1 MLKLKIANK
10 SILEAAMMLDSLDK
24 ANTLIVGLGNPG
36 LAYRHNRH
44 NIGFMVAD
52 VLAQKLE
59 IPLKRVKF
67 KAQIGNGKVEGIPV
81 IIAKP
86 LTYMNNSG
94 EAVAPLVHY
103 FKVPLERLLV
113 IHDDMDL
120 PLGTLRMRPSGG
132 SAGHNG
138 MLSIFDKLGTN
149 AIPRLRVGIGRPPG
163 RMDPADYV
171 LQDFPKNEEELLNM
185 VIAQACEAVLA
196 FITTGLEKAMNT
208 YNGEVG

>member
-1 MLKLKIANK
+1 
-10 SILEAAMMLDSLDK
+10 MMLDSLNK
-24 ANTLIVGLGNPG
+24 ENTLIVGLGNPV

-44 NIGFMVAD
+44 NVGFMVVDTLAD
-52 VLAQKLE
+52 KLE

-67 KAQIGNGKVEGIPV
+67 KAQIGNGKLEDIPI

-86 LTYMNNSG
+86 LTFMNKSG
-94 EAVAPLVHY
+94 EAVAPLVRY

-149 AIPRLRVGIGRPPG
+149 DIPRLRVGIGRPPG

-171 LQDFPKNEEELLNM
+171 LQDFPKSDEELLKM
-185 VIAQACEAVLA
+185 VIAQACEAALA

>member
-1 MLKLKIANK
+1 
-10 SILEAAMMLDSLDK
+10 MLDSLDK

-103 FKVPLERLLV
+103 FKVPLERMLV

>member
-1 MLKLKIANK
+1 
-10 SILEAAMMLDSLDK
+10 MLDSLDK
-24 ANTLIVGLGNPG
+24 ENTLIVGLGNPG

-44 NIGFMVAD
+44 NVGFMVVDTLAD
-52 VLAQKLE
+52 KLE

-67 KAQIGNGKVEGIPV
+67 KAQIGNGKLGDIPV

-86 LTYMNNSG
+86 LTFMNNSG
-94 EAVAPLVHY
+94 EVVAPLVRY

-171 LQDFPKNEEELLNM
+171 LQDFPKGDEELLKM
-185 VIAQACEAVLA
+185 VIAQACEAALA

>member
-1 MLKLKIANK
+1 
-10 SILEAAMMLDSLDK
+10 MLDSLNK
-24 ANTLIVGLGNPG
+24 ENTLIVGLGNPG

-44 NIGFMVAD
+44 NVGFMVAD
-52 VLAQKLE
+52 ALADKLE

-67 KAQIGNGKVEGIPV
+67 KAQIGNGKLEDIPI

-86 LTYMNNSG
+86 LTFMNNSG
-94 EAVAPLVHY
+94 EAVAPLVRY

-171 LQDFPKNEEELLNM
+171 LQDFSRSEEELLNM
-185 VIAQACEAVLA
+185 VITQACEAALA

>member
-1 MLKLKIANK
+1 
-10 SILEAAMMLDSLDK
+10 MMLDSLHK
-24 ANTLIVGLGNPG
+24 ENTLIVGLGNPG

-44 NIGFMVAD
+44 NVGFMVAD
-52 VLAQKLE
+52 ALADKLE

-67 KAQIGNGKVEGIPV
+67 KAQIGNGKLEDIPI

-86 LTYMNNSG
+86 LTFMNNSG
-94 EAVAPLVHY
+94 EAVAPLVRY

-171 LQDFPKNEEELLNM
+171 LQDFPRSEEELLSM
-185 VIAQACEAVLA
+185 VITQACEAVLA

-208 YNGEVG
+208 YNGDKPS

>member
-1 MLKLKIANK
+1 
-10 SILEAAMMLDSLDK
+10 MMLDSLDK

-44 NIGFMVAD
+44 NVGFMVAD
-52 VLAQKLE
+52 ALANKLE

-67 KAQIGNGKVEGIPV
+67 KAQIGNGKLEDIPI

-86 LTYMNNSG
+86 LTFMNNSG
-94 EAVAPLVHY
+94 EAVAPLVRY

-171 LQDFPKNEEELLNM
+171 LQDFPKSDEELLKM
-185 VIAQACEAVLA
+185 VIAQACEAALA
-196 FITTGLEKAMNT
+196 FITNGLEKAMNT

>member
-1 MLKLKIANK
+1 
-10 SILEAAMMLDSLDK
+10 MLDSLDK
-24 ANTLIVGLGNPG
+24 ENTLIVGLGNPG

-44 NIGFMVAD
+44 NVGFMVAD
-52 VLAQKLE
+52 ALANKLE

-67 KAQIGNGKVEGIPV
+67 KAQIGNGKLEDIPI

-86 LTYMNNSG
+86 LTFMNKSG
-94 EAVAPLVHY
+94 EAVAPLVRY

-171 LQDFPKNEEELLNM
+171 LQDFPKSDEELLKM
-185 VIAQACEAVLA
+185 VIAQACEAALA
-196 FITTGLEKAMNT
+196 FITNGLEKAMNT

>member
-1 MLKLKIANK
+1 
-10 SILEAAMMLDSLDK
+10 MLDSLDK
-24 ANTLIVGLGNPG
+24 ENTLIVGLGNPG

-44 NIGFMVAD
+44 NVGFMVAD
-52 VLAQKLE
+52 ALADKLE

-67 KAQIGNGKVEGIPV
+67 KAQIGNGKLEDIPI

-86 LTYMNNSG
+86 LTFMNKSG
-94 EAVAPLVHY
+94 EAVAPLVRY

-171 LQDFPKNEEELLNM
+171 LQDFPKSDEELLKM
-185 VIAQACEAVLA
+185 VIAQACEAALA

>member
-1 MLKLKIANK
+1 
-10 SILEAAMMLDSLDK
+10 MMLDSLDK

-67 KAQIGNGKVEGIPV
+67 KAQIGNGRIEGIPV

-103 FKVPLERLLV
+103 FKVPLERMLV

>member
-1 MLKLKIANK
+1 
-10 SILEAAMMLDSLDK
+10 MLDSLNK
-24 ANTLIVGLGNPG
+24 ENTLIVGLGNPG

-44 NIGFMVAD
+44 NVGFMVAD
-52 VLAQKLE
+52 ALADKLE

-67 KAQIGNGKVEGIPV
+67 KAQIGNGKLGDIPI

-86 LTYMNNSG
+86 LTFMNNSG
-94 EAVAPLVHY
+94 EAVAPLVRY

-171 LQDFPKNEEELLNM
+171 LQDFPRSEEELLSM
-185 VIAQACEAVLA
+185 VIAQACEAALA

>member
-1 MLKLKIANK
+1 
-10 SILEAAMMLDSLDK
+10 MMLDSLDK
-24 ANTLIVGLGNPG
+24 ENTLIVGLGNPG

-44 NIGFMVAD
+44 NVGFMVAD
-52 VLAQKLE
+52 ALADKLE

-67 KAQIGNGKVEGIPV
+67 KAQIGNGKLEDIPI

-86 LTYMNNSG
+86 LTFMNNSG
-94 EAVAPLVHY
+94 EAVAPLVRY

-149 AIPRLRVGIGRPPG
+149 DIPRLRVGIGRPPG

-171 LQDFPKNEEELLNM
+171 LQDFPKSDEELLKM
-185 VIAQACEAVLA
+185 VIAQACEAALA
-196 FITTGLEKAMNT
+196 FITNGLEKAMNT

>member
-1 MLKLKIANK
+1 
-10 SILEAAMMLDSLDK
+10 MMLDSLNK
-24 ANTLIVGLGNPG
+24 ENTLIVGLGNPG

-44 NIGFMVAD
+44 NVGFMVAD
-52 VLAQKLE
+52 ALADKLE

-67 KAQIGNGKVEGIPV
+67 KAQIGNGKLGDIPV

-86 LTYMNNSG
+86 LTFMNNSG
-94 EAVAPLVHY
+94 EAVAPLVRY

-171 LQDFPKNEEELLNM
+171 LQDFSRSEEELLNM
-185 VIAQACEAVLA
+185 VITQACEAALA

>member
-1 MLKLKIANK
+1 M
-10 SILEAAMMLDSLDK
+10 EFDSFNQT
-24 ANTLIVGLGNPG
+24 NTLIVGLGNPG

-44 NIGFMVAD
+44 NVGFMVAEA
-52 VLAQKLE
+52 LAEKID

-67 KAQIGNGKVEGIPV
+67 KAQIGNGKYEGIPV

-86 LTYMNNSG
+86 LTFMNNSG
-94 EAVAPLVHY
+94 EAVAPLVRY

-171 LQDFPKNEEELLNM
+171 LQDFPKSDKELLKM
-185 VIAQACEAVLA
+185 VIGQACEAALA
-196 FITTGLEKAMNT
+196 FITTGLEKAMNIH
-208 YNGEVG
+208 NGEVG

>member
-1 MLKLKIANK
+1 
-10 SILEAAMMLDSLDK
+10 MLDSLNK
-24 ANTLIVGLGNPG
+24 ENTLIVGLGNPG

-44 NIGFMVAD
+44 NVGFMVAD
-52 VLAQKLE
+52 ALADKLE

-67 KAQIGNGKVEGIPV
+67 KAQIGNGKLEDIPI

-86 LTYMNNSG
+86 LTFMNNSG
-94 EAVAPLVHY
+94 EAVAPLVRY

-171 LQDFPKNEEELLNM
+171 LQDFPKGDEELLKM
-185 VIAQACEAVLA
+185 VIAQACEAALA

>member
-1 MLKLKIANK
+1 
-10 SILEAAMMLDSLDK
+10 MMLDSLDK
-24 ANTLIVGLGNPG
+24 ENTLIVGLGNPG

-44 NIGFMVAD
+44 NVGFMVAD
-52 VLAQKLE
+52 ALANKLE

-67 KAQIGNGKVEGIPV
+67 KAQIGNGKLEDIPI

-86 LTYMNNSG
+86 LTFMNKSG
-94 EAVAPLVHY
+94 EAVAPLVRY

-171 LQDFPKNEEELLNM
+171 LQDFSRSEEELLNM
-185 VIAQACEAVLA
+185 VITQACEAALA

>member
-1 MLKLKIANK
+1 
-10 SILEAAMMLDSLDK
+10 MMLDSLNK
-24 ANTLIVGLGNPG
+24 ENTLIVGLGNPG

-44 NIGFMVAD
+44 NVGFMVAD
-52 VLAQKLE
+52 ALADKLE

-67 KAQIGNGKVEGIPV
+67 KAQIGNGKLEDIPI

-86 LTYMNNSG
+86 LTFMNNSG
-94 EAVAPLVHY
+94 EAVAPLVRY

-171 LQDFPKNEEELLNM
+171 LQDFPKSDEELLKM
-185 VIAQACEAVLA
+185 VIAQACEAALA

>member
-1 MLKLKIANK
+1 
-10 SILEAAMMLDSLDK
+10 MMLDSLNK
-24 ANTLIVGLGNPG
+24 ENTLIVGLGNPG

-44 NIGFMVAD
+44 NVGFMVAD
-52 VLAQKLE
+52 ALADKLE

-67 KAQIGNGKVEGIPV
+67 KAQIGNGKLEDIPI

-86 LTYMNNSG
+86 LTFMNKSG
-94 EAVAPLVHY
+94 EAVAPLVRY

-149 AIPRLRVGIGRPPG
+149 DIPRLRVGIGRPPG

-171 LQDFPKNEEELLNM
+171 LQDFPKSDEELLKM
-185 VIAQACEAVLA
+185 VIAHACEAALA
-196 FITTGLEKAMNT
+196 FITNGLEKAMNT

>member
-1 MLKLKIANK
+1 
-10 SILEAAMMLDSLDK
+10 MLDSLNK
-24 ANTLIVGLGNPG
+24 ENTLIVGLGNPV

-44 NIGFMVAD
+44 NVGFMVVDTLAD
-52 VLAQKLE
+52 KLE

-67 KAQIGNGKVEGIPV
+67 KAQIGNGKLGDIPI

-86 LTYMNNSG
+86 LTFMNNSG
-94 EAVAPLVHY
+94 EAVAPLVRY

-171 LQDFPKNEEELLNM
+171 LQDFPRSEEELLSM
-185 VIAQACEAVLA
+185 VIAQACEAALA

>member
-1 MLKLKIANK
+1 
-10 SILEAAMMLDSLDK
+10 MMLDSLNK
-24 ANTLIVGLGNPG
+24 ENTLIVGLGNPG

-44 NIGFMVAD
+44 NVGFMVAD
-52 VLAQKLE
+52 ALADKLE

-67 KAQIGNGKVEGIPV
+67 KAQIGNGKLGDIPV

-94 EAVAPLVHY
+94 EAVAPLVRY

-171 LQDFPKNEEELLNM
+171 LQDFPRSEEELLKM

>member
-1 MLKLKIANK
+1 
-10 SILEAAMMLDSLDK
+10 MMLDSLDK
-24 ANTLIVGLGNPG
+24 ENTLIVGLGNPG

-44 NIGFMVAD
+44 NVGFMVAD
-52 VLAQKLE
+52 ALADKLE

-67 KAQIGNGKVEGIPV
+67 KAQIGNGKLEDIPI

-86 LTYMNNSG
+86 LTFMNKSG
-94 EAVAPLVHY
+94 EAVAPLVRY

-171 LQDFPKNEEELLNM
+171 LQDFPKGDEELLKM
-185 VIAQACEAVLA
+185 VIAQACEAALA

>member
-1 MLKLKIANK
+1 
-10 SILEAAMMLDSLDK
+10 MLDSLNK
-24 ANTLIVGLGNPG
+24 ENTLIVGLGNPG

-44 NIGFMVAD
+44 NVGFMVAD
-52 VLAQKLE
+52 ALADKLE

-67 KAQIGNGKVEGIPV
+67 KAQIGNGKLEDIPI

-86 LTYMNNSG
+86 LTFMNNSG
-94 EAVAPLVHY
+94 EAVAPLVRY

-171 LQDFPKNEEELLNM
+171 LQDFPKSDEELLKM
-185 VIAQACEAVLA
+185 VIAQACEAALA

>member
-1 MLKLKIANK
+1 
-10 SILEAAMMLDSLDK
+10 MLDSLNK
-24 ANTLIVGLGNPG
+24 ENTLIVGLGNPV

-44 NIGFMVAD
+44 NVGFMVVDTLAD
-52 VLAQKLE
+52 KLE

-67 KAQIGNGKVEGIPV
+67 KAQIGNGKLGDIPI

-86 LTYMNNSG
+86 LTFMNNSG
-94 EAVAPLVHY
+94 EAVAPLVRY

-120 PLGTLRMRPSGG
+120 PLGTLRMRPSGS

-171 LQDFPKNEEELLNM
+171 LQDFSRSEEELLNM
-185 VIAQACEAVLA
+185 VITQACEAALA

>member
-1 MLKLKIANK
+1 M
-10 SILEAAMMLDSLDK
+10 
-24 ANTLIVGLGNPG
+24 GLGNPG

-103 FKVPLERLLV
+103 FKVPLERMLV

-171 LQDFPKNEEELLNM
+171 LQDFPKSDEELLKM
-185 VIAQACEAVLA
+185 VIAQACEAALA
-196 FITTGLEKAMNT
+196 FITNGLEKAMNT

>member
-1 MLKLKIANK
+1 
-10 SILEAAMMLDSLDK
+10 MLDSLDK
-24 ANTLIVGLGNPG
+24 ENTLIVGLGNPG

-44 NIGFMVAD
+44 NVGFMVAD
-52 VLAQKLE
+52 ALADKLE

-67 KAQIGNGKVEGIPV
+67 KAQIGNGKLEDIPI

-86 LTYMNNSG
+86 LTFMNKSG
-94 EAVAPLVHY
+94 EAVAPLVRY

-171 LQDFPKNEEELLNM
+171 LQDFSRSDEELLNM
-185 VIAQACEAVLA
+185 VITQACEAALA

>member
-1 MLKLKIANK
+1 
-10 SILEAAMMLDSLDK
+10 MLDSLNK
-24 ANTLIVGLGNPG
+24 ENTLIVGLGNPG

-44 NIGFMVAD
+44 NVGFMVAD
-52 VLAQKLE
+52 TLADKLE

-67 KAQIGNGKVEGIPV
+67 KAQIGNGKLGDIP
-81 IIAKP
+81 IIIGKP
-86 LTYMNNSG
+86 LTFMNNSG
-94 EAVAPLVHY
+94 EAVAPLVRY

-163 RMDPADYV
+163 RMDPAGYV
-171 LQDFPKNEEELLNM
+171 LQDFPRSEEELLSM
-185 VIAQACEAVLA
+185 VIAQACEAALA

>member
-1 MLKLKIANK
+1 
-10 SILEAAMMLDSLDK
+10 MMLDSLDK

-149 AIPRLRVGIGRPPG
+149 AISRLRVGIGRPPG

-171 LQDFPKNEEELLNM
+171 LQDFPKSEEELLNM

-196 FITTGLEKAMNT
+196 FITTGLDKAMNT

>member
-1 MLKLKIANK
+1 
-10 SILEAAMMLDSLDK
+10 MLDSLNK
-24 ANTLIVGLGNPG
+24 ENTLIVGLGNPV

-44 NIGFMVAD
+44 NVGFMVVDTLAD
-52 VLAQKLE
+52 KLE

-67 KAQIGNGKVEGIPV
+67 KAQIGNGKLGDIPV

-86 LTYMNNSG
+86 LTFMNNSG
-94 EAVAPLVHY
+94 EAVAPLVRY

-171 LQDFPKNEEELLNM
+171 LQDFPRSEEELLSM
-185 VIAQACEAVLA
+185 VIAQACEAALA

>member
-1 MLKLKIANK
+1 
-10 SILEAAMMLDSLDK
+10 MMLDSLNK
-24 ANTLIVGLGNPG
+24 ENTLIVGLGNPG

-44 NIGFMVAD
+44 NVGFMVAD
-52 VLAQKLE
+52 ALAEKLE

-67 KAQIGNGKVEGIPV
+67 KAQIGNGKLEDIPI

-86 LTYMNNSG
+86 LTFMNNSG
-94 EAVAPLVHY
+94 EAVAPLVRY

-171 LQDFPKNEEELLNM
+171 LQDFPRSEEELLSM
-185 VIAQACEAVLA
+185 VIAQACEAALA

>member
-1 MLKLKIANK
+1 
-10 SILEAAMMLDSLDK
+10 MMLDSLNK
-24 ANTLIVGLGNPG
+24 ENTLIVGLGNPV

-44 NIGFMVAD
+44 NVGFMVVDTLAD
-52 VLAQKLE
+52 KLE

-67 KAQIGNGKVEGIPV
+67 KAQIGNGKLGDIPI

-86 LTYMNNSG
+86 LTFMNNSG
-94 EAVAPLVHY
+94 EAVAPLVRY

-171 LQDFPKNEEELLNM
+171 LQDFPRSEEELLSM
-185 VIAQACEAVLA
+185 VIAQACEAALA

>member
-1 MLKLKIANK
+1 
-10 SILEAAMMLDSLDK
+10 MMPDSLIK
-24 ANTLIVGLGNPG
+24 ENTLIVGLGNPG
-36 LAYRHNRH
+36 LAYRYNRH
-44 NIGFMVAD
+44 NVGFMVAD
-52 VLAQKLE
+52 ALADKLE

-67 KAQIGNGKVEGIPV
+67 KAQIGNGKLEDIPI

-86 LTYMNNSG
+86 LTFMNKSG
-94 EAVAPLVHY
+94 EAVAPLVRY

-171 LQDFPKNEEELLNM
+171 LQDFSRSEEELLNM
-185 VIAQACEAVLA
+185 VITQACEAALA

>member
-1 MLKLKIANK
+1 
-10 SILEAAMMLDSLDK
+10 MMLDSLNK
-24 ANTLIVGLGNPG
+24 ENTLIVGLGNPG

-44 NIGFMVAD
+44 NVGFMVAD
-52 VLAQKLE
+52 ALADKLE

-67 KAQIGNGKVEGIPV
+67 KAQIGNGKLEDIPI

-86 LTYMNNSG
+86 LTFMNKSG
-94 EAVAPLVHY
+94 EAVAPLVRY

-171 LQDFPKNEEELLNM
+171 LQDFPKSDEELLKM
-185 VIAQACEAVLA
+185 VIAQACEAAIA

>member
-1 MLKLKIANK
+1 
-10 SILEAAMMLDSLDK
+10 MMIDSLNK
-24 ANTLIVGLGNPG
+24 EKTLIVGLGNPG

-44 NIGFMVAD
+44 NVGFMVVDTLAD
-52 VLAQKLE
+52 KLE

-67 KAQIGNGKVEGIPV
+67 KAQIGNGKLGDIPI

-86 LTYMNNSG
+86 LTFMNNSG
-94 EAVAPLVHY
+94 EAVAPLVRY

-171 LQDFPKNEEELLNM
+171 LQDFSRSEEELLNM
-185 VIAQACEAVLA
+185 VITQACEAALA

>member
-1 MLKLKIANK
+1 
-10 SILEAAMMLDSLDK
+10 MMLDSLDK

-52 VLAQKLE
+52 ALAQKLE

-132 SAGHNG
+132 SAGHNS

-171 LQDFPKNEEELLNM
+171 LQDFPKSEEELLNM

>member
-1 MLKLKIANK
+1 
-10 SILEAAMMLDSLDK
+10 MMLDSLDK
-24 ANTLIVGLGNPG
+24 ENTLIVGLGNPG

-44 NIGFMVAD
+44 NVGFMVAD
-52 VLAQKLE
+52 ALADKLE

-67 KAQIGNGKVEGIPV
+67 KAQIGNGKLEDIPI

-86 LTYMNNSG
+86 LTFMNNSG
-94 EAVAPLVHY
+94 EAVAPLVRY

-171 LQDFPKNEEELLNM
+171 LQDFPKSDEELLKM
-185 VIAQACEAVLA
+185 VIAHACEAALA

>member
-1 MLKLKIANK
+1 
-10 SILEAAMMLDSLDK
+10 MLDSLNK
-24 ANTLIVGLGNPG
+24 ENTLIVGLGNPG

-44 NIGFMVAD
+44 NVGFMVAD
-52 VLAQKLE
+52 ALAEKLE

-67 KAQIGNGKVEGIPV
+67 KAQIGNGKLEGIPI

-86 LTYMNNSG
+86 LTFMNNSG
-94 EAVAPLVHY
+94 EAVAPLVRY
-103 FKVPLERLLV
+103 IKVPLERLLV

-171 LQDFPKNEEELLNM
+171 LQDFPKSDEELLKM
-185 VIAQACEAVLA
+185 VIAQACEAALA

>member
-1 MLKLKIANK
+1 
-10 SILEAAMMLDSLDK
+10 MMLDSLINK
-24 ANTLIVGLGNPG
+24 ENTLIVGLGNPG

-44 NIGFMVAD
+44 NVGFMVAD
-52 VLAQKLE
+52 ALADKLE

-67 KAQIGNGKVEGIPV
+67 KAQIGNGKLGDIPI

-86 LTYMNNSG
+86 LTFMNNSG
-94 EAVAPLVHY
+94 EAVAPLVRY

-171 LQDFPKNEEELLNM
+171 LQDFPRSEEELLSM
-185 VIAQACEAVLA
+185 VIAQACEAALA

>member
-1 MLKLKIANK
+1 
-10 SILEAAMMLDSLDK
+10 MLDSLNK
-24 ANTLIVGLGNPG
+24 ENTLIVGLGNPG

-44 NIGFMVAD
+44 NVGFMVAD
-52 VLAQKLE
+52 TLADKLE

-67 KAQIGNGKVEGIPV
+67 KAQIGNGKLGDIPV

-86 LTYMNNSG
+86 LTFMNNSG
-94 EAVAPLVHY
+94 EAVAPLVRY

-171 LQDFPKNEEELLNM
+171 LQDFPRSEEELLSM
-185 VIAQACEAVLA
+185 VIAQACEAALA

>member
-1 MLKLKIANK
+1 
-10 SILEAAMMLDSLDK
+10 MMLDSLNK
-24 ANTLIVGLGNPG
+24 ENTLIVGLGNPV

-44 NIGFMVAD
+44 NVGFMVAD
-52 VLAQKLE
+52 ALADKLG

-67 KAQIGNGKVEGIPV
+67 KAQIGNGKLVDIPV

-86 LTYMNNSG
+86 LTFMNNSG
-94 EAVAPLVHY
+94 EAVAPLVRY

-149 AIPRLRVGIGRPPG
+149 VIPRLRVGIGRPPG

-171 LQDFPKNEEELLNM
+171 LQDFPRSEEELLSM
-185 VIAQACEAVLA
+185 VIAQACEAALA

>member
-1 MLKLKIANK
+1 
-10 SILEAAMMLDSLDK
+10 MLDSLNK
-24 ANTLIVGLGNPG
+24 ENTLIVGLGNPG

-44 NIGFMVAD
+44 NVGFMVAD
-52 VLAQKLE
+52 ALADKLE

-67 KAQIGNGKVEGIPV
+67 KAQIGNGKLGDIPV

-86 LTYMNNSG
+86 LTFMNNSG
-94 EAVAPLVHY
+94 EVVAPLVRY

-171 LQDFPKNEEELLNM
+171 LQDFPRSEEELLSM
-185 VIAQACEAVLA
+185 VIAQACEAALA

>member
-1 MLKLKIANK
+1 
-10 SILEAAMMLDSLDK
+10 MLDSLNK
-24 ANTLIVGLGNPG
+24 ENTLIVGLGNPV

-44 NIGFMVAD
+44 NVGFMVAD
-52 VLAQKLE
+52 ALADKLE

-67 KAQIGNGKVEGIPV
+67 KAQIGNGKLVDIPV

-86 LTYMNNSG
+86 LTFMNNSG
-94 EAVAPLVHY
+94 EAVAPLVRY

-171 LQDFPKNEEELLNM
+171 LQDFPRSEEELLSM
-185 VIAQACEAVLA
+185 VIAQACEAALA